1 MPDFYSPDGN
11 SLVLI
16 HSDKGMEL
24 WKKIQSK
31 LEYKESDLVE
41 CIQPNL
47 AHPTNEPLNRVEFW
61 SDYKKGGIDRI
72 LKKYASE
79 KMKTKIVKKL
89 KRVVKTIKNR

>member
-1 MPDFYSPDGN
+1 M
-11 SLVLI
+11 
-16 HSDKGMEL
+16 
-24 WKKIQSK
+24 
-31 LEYKESDLVE
+31 
-41 CIQPNL
+41 